1 MCADHLMRRHTSYR
15 SDNIG
20 KAIYDFRL
28 LTFHL
33 PRGYSNSHLT
43 VKEKEKKSKIHFSES
58 VRLEPLAT
66 AAPSRSLAAPPGIK
80 PSCRPLQFASKT
92 STGSTLLNNQKGAPI
107 SRDKT
112 KERTITEAVRI
123 TQTRAVPIYYRESR
137 AASQS
142 PTSASKKHN
151 HSAGITM
158 RGIDIAAIDT

>member
-1 MCADHLMRRHTSYR
+1 MRRHTSYR

-80 PSCRPLQFASKT
+80 PSCHPLQFASKT

-107 SRDKT
+107 STDKT
-112 KERTITEAVRI
+112 KERTITK
-123 TQTRAVPIYYRESR
+123 AVPYYSNPSSSNLLPRIQGGLTISR
-137 AASQS
+137 ICLKE
-142 PTSASKKHN
+142 T
-151 HSAGITM
+151 
-158 RGIDIAAIDT
+158 